1 MLPPDLKFTKDNSVQ
16 PKECQGFLRQ
26 RFNACKTIIWRP
38 YLDIVLR
45 DEETEEEEVWDG
57 VWKCI
62 SACVD
67 AIVNLRGFGQTVLVD
82 TWICALS

>member
-1 MLPPDLKFTKDNSVQ
+1 MLGN
-16 PKECQGFLRQ
+16 
-26 RFNACKTIIWRP
+26 
-38 YLDIVLR
+38 
-45 DEETEEEEVWDG
+45 EEVEEEVWDG

-82 TWICALS
+82 PWICALS